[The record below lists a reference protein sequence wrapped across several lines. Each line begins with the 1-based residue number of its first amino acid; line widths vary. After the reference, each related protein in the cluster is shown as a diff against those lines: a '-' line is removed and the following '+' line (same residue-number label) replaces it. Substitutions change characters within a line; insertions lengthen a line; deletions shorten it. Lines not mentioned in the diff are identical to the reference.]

1 MRNSKEKIIKRITV
15 SNSYVLIMI
24 IDFLQNLI
32 CITFYLLE
40 KY

>member
-1 MRNSKEKIIKRITV
+1 MRNSKEKIIKRNAV

-32 CITFYLLE
+32 CITLYLLE